1 MSFYQWNASD
11 YAKNSF
17 QQQQWARELIG
28 KLNLRGNERLL
39 DIGCGD
45 GKITAEIASCL
56 PGGQVVGI
64 DNSNEMINLAKGR
77 YSSQTYSN
85 LHFQVEDA
93 SRLPFYD
100 EFDVVFSNAALH
112 WVVDHLPVLQGIA
125 RGLKCGGK
133 ILLQMGGKGNA
144 ADVIS
149 IIDGMI
155 QSKEWSMYFDGFG
168 FPYGFYGPDDYQVWL
183 NNVGLKPI
191 RVELIPKDMVHQ
203 GRIGLSSWIRT
214 TWLPYT
220 QRLPESRRKD
230 FIGEFVDTYMREFPE
245 DDQGFVHVRM
255 MRLEVEA
262 VKLPGN

>member
-1 MSFYQWNASD
+1 MSAYQWNASD
-11 YAKNSF
+11 YAKNSS

-45 GKITAEIASCL
+45 GKITAEIASYL
-56 PGGQVVGI
+56 SGGQAVGI
-64 DNSNEMINLAKGR
+64 DNSDEMINLAKGR
-77 YSSQTYSN
+77 YSSQIYSN

-93 SRLPFYD
+93 RRLPFCD

-112 WVVDHLPVLQGIA
+112 WVLDHLPVLQGIA
-125 RGLKCGGK
+125 RSLKCGGR

-144 ADVIS
+144 DDVIS
-149 IIDGMI
+149 ILDVMI

-168 FPYGFYGPDDYQVWL
+168 FPYGFYDPDNYRVWL
-183 NNVGLKPI
+183 GDAGLKPTRI
-191 RVELIPKDMVHQ
+191 ELIPKDMTHQ

-220 QRLPESRRKD
+220 QRLPESKRED
-230 FIGEFVDTYMREFPE
+230 FINEFVNAYMRKFPE
-245 DDQGFVHVRM
+245 DDWGFVHVRM

-262 VKLPGN
+262 VKLSDN